1 MRGIF
6 FNRNTTIWQWKCGI
20 LVLVGLVVTGCSHW
34 RDRYFDGGVDEATQF
49 EVREKFGKPHI
60 VEKSLL
66 EKKTTWVYRVAIPE
80 SDLDPSG
87 FKELGAGV
95 AGFGEAVASLVG
107 RGGQPGAPKE
117 RIVCLRYELQ
127 FDEERILRE
136 WERKFCQVKKPEG
149 PFGSR

>member
-1 MRGIF
+1 MTRMF
-6 FNRNTTIWQWKCGI
+6 YSQKTTTWFGNWCILI
-20 LVLVGLVVTGCSHW
+20 LVGFGLASCSHW
-34 RDRYFDGGVDEATQF
+34 RDRYFAGGVDEVTQF
-49 EVREKFGKPHI
+49 EVREKFGKPHM

-87 FKELGAGV
+87 LKEVGASVADLGS
-95 AGFGEAVASLVG
+95 AVASLVG
-107 RGGQPGAPKE
+107 RGSQPGVPQE

-127 FDEERILRE
+127 FDEERVLRE
-136 WERKFCQVKKPEG
+136 WERKFCQLKKPEG